1 MITNERQY
9 KITKAAS
16 RRLQEGLDAAKNRE
30 PSAGVHPRIHSAMQE
45 GIRSQLDELD
55 EQIAQYEKLRRGEV
69 RVRVFTSLAGIALA
83 LIEARIAA
91 RLSQKELAK
100 LLQVPEQQ
108 VQRYESTNYSGVSL
122 ERLQEIADVLQVG
135 VEERVTYSVPLAN
148 TES

>member
-1 MITNERQY
+1 MNIPEHR
-9 KITKAAS
+9 KA
-16 RRLQEGLDAAKNRE
+16 
-30 PSAGVHPRIHSAMQE
+30 I
-45 GIRSQLDELD
+45 DELD